1 MRGPQDEKLTAFDE
15 ETPTCRTQRST
26 PRARA
31 SPPRATP
38 RACARIEWRP
48 RNRQAQARNVDKPVA
63 VPRSG
68 PKAAVVAATSVS
80 GSSETR
86 RLVESAILFSEPG
99 I

>member
-1 MRGPQDEKLTAFDE
+1 MPHA
-15 ETPTCRTQRST
+15 
-26 PRARA
+26 AINA
-31 SPPRATP
+31 SGTRKSASGDT

-68 PKAAVVAATSVS
+68 PKAVVAATSVS

>member
-1 MRGPQDEKLTAFDE
+1 MRGLQNEKLTAFDE
-15 ETPTCRTQRST
+15 ETPTCRTQRAT
-26 PRARA
+26 RRLRA
-31 SPPRATP
+31 SRPRATS

-68 PKAAVVAATSVS
+68 PKAVVAATSVS